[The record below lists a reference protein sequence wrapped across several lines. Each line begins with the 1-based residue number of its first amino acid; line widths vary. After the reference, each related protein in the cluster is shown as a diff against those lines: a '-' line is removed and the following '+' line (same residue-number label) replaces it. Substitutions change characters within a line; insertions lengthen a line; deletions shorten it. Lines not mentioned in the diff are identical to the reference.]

1 MSDSAGKRRD
11 ALSEAY
17 ILHARKYRDTSLIL
31 ELLTLDEGRVSAVAR
46 GVRSRKSK
54 VSGYLQPFNRFLV
67 SWFGRGDL
75 KTVKSMDFPFR
86 SCEPHGRSLL
96 LGLYV
101 NELLVRLLGKHDAAP
116 GIFHGYGTLLEA
128 MTSNVDVQPI
138 LRRFE
143 LMLLRELGYGIT
155 FGFEAGTGEPVCAD
169 GLYRYTP
176 DDGFHRVS
184 EPGSPYRVYRGEQLL
199 RIMDGDFDDAEVNN
213 CARHVIRSS
222 FSNLLGHRELK
233 SRELFRKIE
242 DLT

>member
-1 MSDSAGKRRD
+1 MSESTNIRHN

-17 ILHARKYRDTSLIL
+17 VLHARKYRDTSLIL
-31 ELLTLDEGRVSAVAR
+31 ELLTLDEGRISAVAR
-46 GVRSRKSK
+46 GVRSRNSK
-54 VSGYLQPFNRFLV
+54 VAGHLQPFNRFLV

-75 KTVKSMDFPFR
+75 KTVKSMDFPFSSR
-86 SCEPHGRSLL
+86 EPHGQSLL

-116 GIFHGYGTLLEA
+116 GIFHAYGTLLEA
-128 MTSNVDVQPI
+128 MTSNVDLQPI

-155 FGFEAGTGEPVCAD
+155 FEVEAGTGEPVSAD
-169 GLYRYTP
+169 GLYRYAP

-184 EPGSPYRVYRGEQLL
+184 EPGSAYRVYRGEQLL
-199 RIMDGDFDDAEVNN
+199 RIMDGDFDDAEVNA
-213 CARHVIRSS
+213 CARHVIRRS
-222 FSNLLGHRELK
+222 FANLLGPRELK
-233 SRELFRKIE
+233 SRELFRQIE